1 MDNNLIIISFCL
13 SIPVLIF
20 TQRLFLKMNYTDKIL
35 SRSSHKSIATR
46 SGGVSIFLMLF
57 LISLYFYL
65 DGKALFNYSFI
76 VPLSLLVLVGLY
88 DDINNIDYK
97 LKFIFQIIAAKIII
111 DNGLII
117 DNLHG
122 LLGIY
127 EINRFIAHIIT
138 MLITVAIIN
147 SINFIDGIDGLAVT
161 IVSMFIIL
169 FEFLSITY
177 TPFILLNMILLG
189 SFIPLLIFNFKNKN
203 KVFLGDSGSYFLGG
217 IVSIYVL
224 HIFSNEY
231 LIKEDFDLNKII
243 FVISILIYPIT
254 DIIRIFLIRILNKK
268 SPFIAD
274 RNHIHHLIL
283 EKTKSHFYT
292 VVIIIAASILLII
305 SIQYFKSWI

>member
-1 MDNNLIIISFCL
+1 MAYSIVIISFCL

-65 DGKALFNYSFI
+65 DGKALFDYSFI

-122 LLGIY
+122 VIGIY
-127 EINRFIAHIIT
+127 ELSRLVSQLLTIFII
-138 MLITVAIIN
+138 VAIIN
-147 SINFIDGIDGLAVT
+147 SINFIDGIDGLALSV
-161 IVSMFIIL
+161 IIIFIL
-169 FEFLSITY
+169 SFEFFSMNM
-177 TPFILLNMILLG
+177 TPFKSISWILIPSLLAL
-189 SFIPLLIFNFKNKN
+189 SFFNFKKE
-203 KVFLGDSGSYFLGG
+203 KKIFLGDSGSHFLGG
-217 IVSIYVL
+217 IASIYVVYVLSNDYIIKPEYDL
-224 HIFSNEY
+224 H
-231 LIKEDFDLNKII
+231 KILFI
-243 FVISILIYPIT
+243 ISIFTYPII
-254 DIIRIFLIRILNKK
+254 DMIRIFFIRLLNNK
-268 SPFIAD
+268 SPFEAD
-274 RNHIHHLIL
+274 KKHLHHLIL
-283 EKTKSHFYT
+283 SKTNSHLKTTLAIFLF
-292 VVIIIAASILLII
+292 SLITI
-305 SIQYFKSWI
+305 FTFQLIFNFL

>member
-1 MDNNLIIISFCL
+1 
-13 SIPVLIF
+13 
-20 TQRLFLKMNYTDKIL
+20 MNYTDKIL

-65 DGKALFNYSFI
+65 DGKALFDYSFI

-224 HIFSNEY
+224 HIFSN
-231 LIKEDFDLNKII
+231 
-243 FVISILIYPIT
+243 
-254 DIIRIFLIRILNKK
+254 
-268 SPFIAD
+268 
-274 RNHIHHLIL
+274 
-283 EKTKSHFYT
+283 
-292 VVIIIAASILLII
+292 
-305 SIQYFKSWI
+305 